1 LSETNENHG
10 WQLRQS
16 YEFSGGRVAYDVFGS
31 GSPVVLVH
39 GTPFSSR
46 VWRKITPELAENRTV
61 YVFDLLGYGASEK
74 RKGQDVSLAAQAKLF
89 SELLDH
95 WGLEEPDVVGHD
107 FGGAITLRTHL
118 LEDRNFN
125 VIALIDAVALSPW
138 GSPFYR
144 LVQEYVGVFRQIP
157 AYMHRAMMAAYIR
170 DATYRPMSDEELE
183 PYIVPWLGPEGQDA
197 FYRQISQNDQRYTDE
212 IQPRY
217 GDIKKP
223 VLILWGEEDRWLSPE
238 KGEQLRSAIPGSRLH
253 TVPKAAHL
261 VMEDAPTAVAS
272 ALVDFFSANRM
283 A

>member
-1 LSETNENHG
+1 
-10 WQLRQS
+10 
-16 YEFSGGRVAYDVFGS
+16 
-31 GSPVVLVH
+31 VVLVH

-107 FGGAITLRTHL
+107 FGGAITLRTCL

-238 KGEQLRSAIPGSRLH
+238 KGEQLHAAIPGSRLH

>member
-1 LSETNENHG
+1 MSETNEKHG

-16 YEFSGGRVAYDVFGS
+16 YEFSGGRVAYDVFGA

-89 SELLDH
+89 SELLDY

-107 FGGAITLRTHL
+107 FGGATTLRTCL
-118 LEDRNFN
+118 LEGRNFN
-125 VIALIDAVALSPW
+125 AIALIDAVALSPW

-272 ALVDFFSANRM
+272 ALLDFFSANRM

>member
-1 LSETNENHG
+1 MSETNENHG

-144 LVQEYVGVFRQIP
+144 LVQEYLGVFRQIP

-272 ALVDFFSANRM
+272 ALLDFFSANRM

>member
-1 LSETNENHG
+1 
-10 WQLRQS
+10 
-16 YEFSGGRVAYDVFGS
+16 
-31 GSPVVLVH
+31 
-39 GTPFSSR
+39 
-46 VWRKITPELAENRTV
+46 V

-74 RKGQDVSLAAQAKLF
+74 RKGQDVSLAAQTKLF

-107 FGGAITLRTHL
+107 FGGAITLRTCL
-118 LEDRNFN
+118 LEERNFN
-125 VIALIDAVALSPW
+125 VIALINAVALSPW